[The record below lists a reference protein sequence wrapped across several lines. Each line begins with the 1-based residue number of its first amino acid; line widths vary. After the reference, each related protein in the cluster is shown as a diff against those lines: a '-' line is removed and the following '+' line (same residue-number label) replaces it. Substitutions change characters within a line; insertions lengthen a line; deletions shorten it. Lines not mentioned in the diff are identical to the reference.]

1 MHVPFIFN
9 VLTDA
14 THLLPMVLEGH
25 PDLERSVVP
34 YGTPLEVAIK
44 VGLASSVSAL
54 IQAGANP
61 NGRTIQG
68 VSLLEFAI
76 NRSSEIVT
84 LLVKAGANEMLAS
97 NGSKMICLAVQKLDA
112 PAIECML
119 DHGHSIES
127 FMGSID
133 LLDLALQRSDSAP
146 IVELLL
152 RKGFEPVEVRHVRQ
166 AMATNHPCSFSLFRA
181 TDSIGMF
188 AEQIVRGGSYELVE

>member
-1 MHVPFIFN
+1 MPFIFN

-14 THLLPMVLEGH
+14 PHLLPMVLEGH
-25 PDLERSVVP
+25 PDLEKRVVP
-34 YGTPLEVAIK
+34 YGTPLEVAIN
-44 VGLASSVSAL
+44 VGRASSVCAL

-61 NGRTIQG
+61 NGRT
-68 VSLLEFAI
+68 VLSASLLEFAI

-97 NGSKMICLAVQKLDA
+97 NGSKMICLALKELDA

-127 FMGSID
+127 FMGSLD
-133 LLDLALQRSDSAP
+133 LLDLALQRSNSAP
-146 IVELLL
+146 IVEMLL

-166 AMATNHPCSFSLFRA
+166 AIATNHPCLFRLIRA

-188 AEQIVRGGSYELVE
+188 SEQIVRNCSKELVE